1 MEALT
6 AAATAALTLYDMVKG
21 VQRDVRVEDL
31 RLLAKRGGRSGEY
44 RATRRGSGDPKGVPR

>member
-44 RATRRGSGDPKGVPR
+44 TAT

>member
-6 AAATAALTLYDMVKG
+6 AVAVAALTLYDMVKA
-21 VQRDVRVEDL
+21 VDKRDVRVEDL

-44 RATRRGSGDPKGVPR
+44 LAT

>member
-31 RLLAKRGGRSGEY
+31 RLLAKRGGRSGDY
-44 RATRRGSGDPKGVPR
+44 MAT